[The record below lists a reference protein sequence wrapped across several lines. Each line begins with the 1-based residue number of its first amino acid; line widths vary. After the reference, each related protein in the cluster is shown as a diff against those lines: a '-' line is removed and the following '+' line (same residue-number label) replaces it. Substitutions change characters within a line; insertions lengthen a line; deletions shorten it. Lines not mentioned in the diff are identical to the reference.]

1 MDKTYLLLLIL
12 NWGSTVNRY
21 GHNRDRGSGMWCDS
35 IQRINLV
42 SLQILVVKIR
52 QMLSGCLIPLIL
64 IKCLWNSVISQVTL
78 IRHSLV
84 HLKLVVG
91 QLVLHLLKLETR
103 ILSNLL
109 LRIMHLKQSLRHFI
123 CFLNQTVEHQLL
135 CSLSFEIVDQL
146 FLKPLEIEIVILD

>member
-1 MDKTYLLLLIL
+1 MI
-12 NWGSTVNRY
+12 
-21 GHNRDRGSGMWCDS
+21 
-35 IQRINLV
+35 
-42 SLQILVVKIR
+42 SL
-52 QMLSGCLIPLIL
+52 
-64 IKCLWNSVISQVTL
+64 VTL

-109 LRIMHLKQSLRHFI
+109 LRILHLKQSLRQFI

-135 CSLSFEIVDQL
+135 SSLSFEIVDQL
-146 FLKPLEIEIVILD
+146 FLEPLEIEKVIFD